1 MIVQHLIIYV
11 IMEMKTEK
19 RYQLVAWTR
28 NVGKGEV
35 EVRMSPELH
44 HQTQEHLFEGIA
56 ECNRKGKSG
65 MARKISL
72 LEQSA
77 DFNLMTGHYGE
88 GLRFLRSA
96 ALACFHSQIRWD
108 FLRLYEKFHKM
119 VKKFRRPDILT
130 EQESR
135 LLEDLHQGQKLI
147 STGL

>member
-1 MIVQHLIIYV
+1 
-11 IMEMKTEK
+11 MEMKTEK

>member
-1 MIVQHLIIYV
+1 MQ
-11 IMEMKTEK
+11 KTEK

>member
-1 MIVQHLIIYV
+1 M
-11 IMEMKTEK
+11 MEMKTEK

>member
-1 MIVQHLIIYV
+1 M
-11 IMEMKTEK
+11 MEMKTEK

-72 LEQSA
+72 LELSA

>member
-1 MIVQHLIIYV
+1 
-11 IMEMKTEK
+11 MKTEK